1 MSDFDVSSSFDN
13 GPGIPGSPSGSPM
26 TADPPGYRPDRQDG
40 DYASGPASQESG
52 IFYARSQAE
61 GDQEPG
67 IDSHYLNDPAIAGG
81 EQNPTAAEGMKPQQE
96 AEGFVRLPGEDASPE
111 EVDAFYAAL
120 GVPESPEGYEL
131 QIPEALELE
140 GSEEQWGQYRSAI
153 SELSHALGLSPQQAQ
168 ALSDLDLQA
177 KAQSM
182 ESQQVERERY
192 LKQQVDDTISTL
204 RQEWGPN
211 LDANVRTA
219 NRALRAFGGSEL
231 ESVLNEAGVLNDPVV
246 LRAFHKAGLS
256 LVEDSSPGG
265 AGATRRNR
273 SAAEIL
279 YPSST
284 KEG

>member
-1 MSDFDVSSSFDN
+1 MSEYDVSASAETT
-13 GPGIPGSPSGSPM
+13 GSGS
-26 TADPPGYRPDRQDG
+26 APPGHPHDKPQSFPHQRDG
-40 DYASGPASQESG
+40 DYASGPASTESG
-52 IFYARSQAE
+52 IFYARSEE
-61 GDQEPG
+61 GRDQEPG
-67 IDSHYLNDPAIAGG
+67 TVSHYLNNPAVAGG
-81 EQNPTAAEGMKPQQE
+81 EQNPTAAEGIKSQQD
-96 AEGFVRLPGEDASPE
+96 ADGFVRLPGQDASPE

-131 QIPEALELE
+131 HLPKDLEVE

-168 ALSDLDLQA
+168 ALADLDLQA
-177 KAQSM
+177 KSQSM
-182 ESQQVERERY
+182 ENLQVERERY
-192 LKQQVDDTISTL
+192 LKQQIDDTLGTL
-204 RQEWGPN
+204 RQEWGGN

-231 ESVLNEAGVLNDPVV
+231 EAVLNEAGVLNDPVV